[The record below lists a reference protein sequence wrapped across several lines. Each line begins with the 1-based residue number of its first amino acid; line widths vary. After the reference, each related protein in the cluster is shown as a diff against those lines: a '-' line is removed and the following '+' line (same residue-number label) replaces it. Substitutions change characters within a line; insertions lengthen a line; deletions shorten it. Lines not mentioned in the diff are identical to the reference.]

1 MCQRG
6 ERESPPEI
14 LGKAILVISGQ
25 GRKMY
30 QYLEPKPEGTIL
42 PKRSMPQEAERAP
55 HDTGT
60 SMANWLEWNI
70 QGGAVASTSSPQNC
84 TGAVSTHAAQALN
97 NVPARYDRVQLRR
110 PTTPLTG
117 RGCPNWL
124 WGQPGRYY
132 DRAGY
137 RNRRRPH
144 QQGSFR
150 SRRQIC
156 FAPRAG

>member
-70 QGGAVASTSSPQNC
+70 QGGEVALTP
-84 TGAVSTHAAQALN
+84 
-97 NVPARYDRVQLRR
+97 RR
-110 PTTPLTG
+110 PASAGP
-117 RGCPNWL
+117 
-124 WGQPGRYY
+124 
-132 DRAGY
+132 AGY
-137 RNRRRPH
+137 GGIAARR
-144 QQGSFR
+144 GF
-150 SRRQIC
+150 
-156 FAPRAG
+156 

>member
-70 QGGAVASTSSPQNC
+70 QGGEVALTPSPQNR
-84 TGAVSTHAAQALN
+84 TGTFQCIRLKH
-97 NVPARYDRVQLRR
+97 
-110 PTTPLTG
+110 
-117 RGCPNWL
+117 
-124 WGQPGRYY
+124 
-132 DRAGY
+132 
-137 RNRRRPH
+137 
-144 QQGSFR
+144 
-150 SRRQIC
+150 
-156 FAPRAG
+156 

>member
-1 MCQRG
+1 MTVARSVDTDAEAVEACGSGHRIEDLQRRGDTKYDMCQRG
-6 ERESPPEI
+6 ERESPREI

-70 QGGAVASTSSPQNC
+70 QGGGVAATPSPQNC
-84 TGAVSTHAAQALN
+84 T
-97 NVPARYDRVQLRR
+97 
-110 PTTPLTG
+110 
-117 RGCPNWL
+117 
-124 WGQPGRYY
+124 
-132 DRAGY
+132 
-137 RNRRRPH
+137 
-144 QQGSFR
+144 
-150 SRRQIC
+150 
-156 FAPRAG
+156 

>member
-70 QGGAVASTSSPQNC
+70 QGGEVALTPSPQNR
-84 TGAVSTHAAQALN
+84 TGAFQRIRLKPS
-97 NVPARYDRVQLRR
+97 R
-110 PTTPLTG
+110 TPLAG
-117 RGCPNWL
+117 RGGACP
-124 WGQPGRYY
+124 R
-132 DRAGY
+132 
-137 RNRRRPH
+137 
-144 QQGSFR
+144 
-150 SRRQIC
+150 
-156 FAPRAG
+156 

>member
-25 GRKMY
+25 SRKMY
-30 QYLEPKPEGTIL
+30 QYLQPKPEGTIL

-70 QGGAVASTSSPQNC
+70 QGGGVAPT
-84 TGAVSTHAAQALN
+84 
-97 NVPARYDRVQLRR
+97 PA
-110 PTTPLTG
+110 G
-117 RGCPNWL
+117 
-124 WGQPGRYY
+124 
-132 DRAGY
+132 
-137 RNRRRPH
+137 
-144 QQGSFR
+144 
-150 SRRQIC
+150 
-156 FAPRAG
+156 

>member
-30 QYLEPKPEGTIL
+30 QYLQPKPEGTIL

-70 QGGAVASTSSPQNC
+70 QGGEVALTPSPQNRTGTFRRIRLKHRATHLLRHAVPPWALEPTC
-84 TGAVSTHAAQALN
+84 TL
-97 NVPARYDRVQLRR
+97 LR
-110 PTTPLTG
+110 P
-117 RGCPNWL
+117 
-124 WGQPGRYY
+124 
-132 DRAGY
+132 
-137 RNRRRPH
+137 
-144 QQGSFR
+144 
-150 SRRQIC
+150 SRL
-156 FAPRAG
+156 PK